1 MHPEPSTPEPAIP
14 ADVAAENLRRN
25 NDLLQDLIERGH
37 GLAVLAHQKAIAI
50 AMDGA
55 SDRTYL
61 HKTED
66 LTIQF
71 ERAAQTVRRCILL
84 QQTLTEPRPTG
95 YEIALAAQHRQRA
108 RDRALAAPNITRDT
122 PPNIPRD
129 TETEKSEREKSE
141 RTERAER
148 CERVESADE
157 FRNEFATR
165 PIGDIITEICA
176 DLAIAPPT
184 NLGSWSRHTLQAMIE
199 AASPERAAPPAP
211 PAPRFTA
218 QADPPQPDTQAPP
231 HHHGRRYTPRE

>member
-66 LTIQF
+66 LTLQF

-84 QQTLTEPRPTG
+84 QQTLTEPRPIG
-95 YEIALAAQHRQRA
+95 YEIALAAQQRQRA
-108 RDRALAAPNITRDT
+108 RDRALAAPGTGADT
-122 PPNIPRD
+122 A
-129 TETEKSEREKSE
+129 SEREKSE
-141 RTERAER
+141 RTERAERAER

-157 FRNEFATR
+157 FRDDITAR
-165 PIGDIITEICA
+165 PIAHIIADIQA
-176 DLAIAPPT
+176 DLGLTPPPD
-184 NLGSWSRHTLQAMIE
+184 
-199 AASPERAAPPAP
+199 ASDPAAPTHGPRPGTPAP
-211 PAPRFTA
+211 HVASQPGTAPSREN
-218 QADPPQPDTQAPP
+218 
-231 HHHGRRYTPRE
+231 PRQTGYHLRL

>member
-1 MHPEPSTPEPAIP
+1 MHPEPSPTEPSTPEPAIP

-108 RDRALAAPNITRDT
+108 RDRALAAPNTA
-122 PPNIPRD
+122 PNIPRD
-129 TETEKSEREKSE
+129 TDTEKSEREKSE
-141 RTERAER
+141 RAERAER

-157 FRNEFATR
+157 FRDDITAR
-165 PIGDIITEICA
+165 PIAHIIADIQA
-176 DLAIAPPT
+176 DLGLTPPPDASDPAAPTHGPRPGT
-184 NLGSWSRHTLQAMIE
+184 PAPH
-199 AASPERAAPPAP
+199 AASQPGTAPSREN
-211 PAPRFTA
+211 PRQTGY
-218 QADPPQPDTQAPP
+218 
-231 HHHGRRYTPRE
+231 HLRL

>member
-1 MHPEPSTPEPAIP
+1 MHPEPSPTEPSTPEPAIP

-66 LTIQF
+66 LTVQF

-108 RDRALAAPNITRDT
+108 RDRALAAPNTA
-122 PPNIPRD
+122 PNIPRD

-141 RTERAER
+141 RAERVER
-148 CERVESADE
+148 CERCESADE
-157 FRNEFATR
+157 FRDDITAR
-165 PIGDIITEICA
+165 PIAHIIADIQA
-176 DLAIAPPT
+176 DLGLTLSPDPSAPANETITPRADAPT
-184 NLGSWSRHTLQAMIE
+184 WPTDT
-199 AASPERAAPPAP
+199 PTRAAPSRENPTRP
-211 PAPRFTA
+211 PYPLLL
-218 QADPPQPDTQAPP
+218 
-231 HHHGRRYTPRE
+231 